1 MPAKL
6 NVRHAEMQEGP
17 QAFEAFRR
25 AAKQILSVTKSDLP
39 PDPFKKP
46 QSKKRKADQ
55 R

>member
-17 QAFEAFRR
+17 QAFEAFRQ
-25 AAKQILSVTKSDLP
+25 AAKRILSIPKSDLP

-46 QSKKRKADQ
+46 QPKKKKADQ